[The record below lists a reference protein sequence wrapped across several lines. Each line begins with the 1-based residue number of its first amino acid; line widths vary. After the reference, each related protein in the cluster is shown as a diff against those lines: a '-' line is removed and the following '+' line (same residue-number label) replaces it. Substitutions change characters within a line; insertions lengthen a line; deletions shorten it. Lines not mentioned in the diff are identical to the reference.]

1 MRRIRKTIWTTLSA
15 VLLSWNT
22 PVPAQYGS
30 DYCQILDRL
39 DDPIWHAYIG
49 YADRA
54 RIEGFGK
61 TGMME
66 AGAGSGLIYFRTD
79 FGEIDLKA
87 AVDSVFFTDSGGVR
101 LPNHVS
107 AARLDLSY
115 VIRLEEG
122 HALRLGFEPG
132 FYSEIEYADSD
143 HLFYPFSIHGIR
155 AFTPN
160 VSGLAGL
167 NFYPGFDRLV
177 DPRLGI
183 RWGISDYLLLDVFYP
198 KTEIVFRPNVE
209 WALRAGVEFREYL
222 EYQLKSRDDRKRLMM
237 DETRIYV
244 GVDKLISHDIQLM
257 FQIGRLVDRSIDFR
271 RFEQEKDLD
280 NAYFFRIGVG
290 GLI

>member
-1 MRRIRKTIWTTLSA
+1 MRRIIRTMWTALYTG
-15 VLLSWNT
+15 LLAWSM
-22 PVPAQYGS
+22 PASAQYGS
-30 DYCQILDRL
+30 DYCQILDRFE
-39 DDPIWHAYIG
+39 DPIWHAYMG
-49 YADRA
+49 YVDRA
-54 RIEGFGK
+54 RIEGFRSV
-61 TGMME
+61 GMIE
-66 AGAGSGLIYFRTD
+66 VGAGSGLLYFRTD

-87 AVDSVFFTDSGGVR
+87 AVDSVFFTGSGDVDMPG
-101 LPNHVS
+101 HVS

-115 VIRLEEG
+115 VIRLEDG
-122 HALRLGFEPG
+122 HALRLGVEPG

-177 DPRLGI
+177 DPRFGI

-209 WALRAGVEFREYL
+209 WAVRAGVEFREYL

-237 DETRIYV
+237 DETRLFV
-244 GVDKLISHDIQLM
+244 GVDKLITHDIQLM
-257 FQIGRLVDRSIDFR
+257 FQVGRLVDRSIDFR
-271 RFEQEKDLD
+271 RFEMEKDLD